1 MSTAAAAA
9 AAARFLLWPLWFGL
23 VLVLVF
29 VFALSSSPCD
39 TRGCCRWNAYRNVL
53 AFSFFFGSSSSDASC
68 RVAECSDDRRRLVAH
83 DTTRNDVPIAILSL
97 LFCLSRA
104 SALKFDNGEK
114 SATVACIVVVVV
126 VVVKYPALELC
137 EEEDKPAGR
146 QAGRQKV

>member
-1 MSTAAAAA
+1 M
-9 AAARFLLWPLWFGL
+9 
-23 VLVLVF
+23 
-29 VFALSSSPCD
+29 
-39 TRGCCRWNAYRNVL
+39 
-53 AFSFFFGSSSSDASC
+53 

-137 EEEDKPAGR
+137 EEEDKPAGK